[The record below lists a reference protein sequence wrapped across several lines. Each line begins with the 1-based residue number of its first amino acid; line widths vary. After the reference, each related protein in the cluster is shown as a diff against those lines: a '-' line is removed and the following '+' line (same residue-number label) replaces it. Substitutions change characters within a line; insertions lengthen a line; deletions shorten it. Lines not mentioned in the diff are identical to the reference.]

1 VTYKDVIE
9 AFAAVRGESLVVA
22 GPGVSSR
29 LLWAAQHRPVTL
41 YQMELGYPTAMCL
54 GLALAAP
61 EQRVVALEGDGSML
75 AGLGVLTTIA
85 RYAPANLVVLVLDN
99 GRYGTVGSG
108 AVETATR
115 TGTDFVAVA
124 TACGWKG
131 QHARRVST
139 IVDARAAL
147 RAALSEAGPWLIVA
161 SVDGGTLADAR
172 GVGQIPFD
180 IVEAAINFRRAMIDR
195 GHA

>member
-1 VTYKDVIE
+1 MNYKDVI
-9 AFAAVRGESLVVA
+9 AALAAARGDALVVA

-29 LLWAAQHRPVTL
+29 LLWAASHRPATL

-61 EQRVVALEGDGSML
+61 RERVLALEGDGSLL

-85 RYAPANLVVLVLDN
+85 RYGPANLAVLVLDN
-99 GRYGTVGSG
+99 GRYGTVGAG
-108 AVETATR
+108 TVETATR

-124 TACGWKG
+124 RGCGWDAEKTMRAVTVEDVRAG
-131 QHARRVST
+131 LRR
-139 IVDARAAL
+139 
-147 RAALSEAGPWLIVA
+147 ALSEPGPWLIAA

-172 GVGQIPFD
+172 DVGQIPFD
-180 IVEAAINFRRAMIDR
+180 IVEAAITFRRAMIDR

>member
-1 VTYKDVIE
+1 VNYKDVIE
-9 AFAAVRGESLVVA
+9 AFASARGDALVVA

-29 LLWAAQHRPVTL
+29 LLWSAEHRPATL
-41 YQMELGYPTAMCL
+41 YQMELGYPSPVCL

-61 EQRVVALEGDGSML
+61 AERVVALEGDGSLL

-85 RYAPANLVVLVLDN
+85 RYAPANLLVLVLDN

-115 TGTDFVAVA
+115 TGTDFVAIA
-124 TACGWKG
+124 RGCGWKPERALRV
-131 QHARRVST
+131 ARIDDV
-139 IVDARAAL
+139 RAAL
-147 RAALSEAGPWLIVA
+147 RRGLSEPGPWLVVA
-161 SVDGGTLADAR
+161 SVDGGTLADVS

-180 IVEAAINFRRAMIDR
+180 IVEASINFRRAMIDR